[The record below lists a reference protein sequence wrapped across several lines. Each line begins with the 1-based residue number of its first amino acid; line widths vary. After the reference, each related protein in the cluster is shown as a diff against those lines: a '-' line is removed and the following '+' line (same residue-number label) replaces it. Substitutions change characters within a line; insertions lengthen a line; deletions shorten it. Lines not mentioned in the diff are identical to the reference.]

1 MSVCSC
7 SSNMTWVF
15 LRNVGTPALYMFVGK
30 TESPKVII
38 KRSLLVSLL
47 RCCVHLVHM
56 AVTGFVTWLNLA
68 GYFLGAQM
76 PGGAANR
83 DRDFLLLQITAKVT
97 VRHCTQSFIIAK
109 TLLTTFV
116 LQELCVVAS
125 LASAIM
131 NVVRTQALSSHGIP
145 LGLFSS
151 PFRFSEIAYFW
162 SPSLGTMSVP
172 GWLRKAALAPPV
184 LACGFLAAV
193 IGPSTALLL
202 VPHTED
208 KWPAGGTDFW
218 LVGTDDTLWPDR
230 LNASHVGGELSLN
243 PNETELMTA
252 PLYMSSCSWAGYS
265 QIAEGLKNRHFDWQ
279 ANITF
284 NDGLIKRQFTKHQAG
299 ADITVRDPF
308 VLGTHV
314 PTARVSRLIADEWVR
329 ACNNA
334 SSTKKSGSNHNLKN
348 ATDGLGTA
356 VVDSWLPVSRVTCWL
371 GDGYNISST
380 EPITSE
386 IPVSE

>member
-1 MSVCSC
+1 MSLAISLVIRCLEALQIGTEISCSC
-7 SSNMTWVF
+7 RSQ
-15 LRNVGTPALYMFVGK
+15 
-30 TESPKVII
+30 PK
-38 KRSLLVSLL
+38 SW
-47 RCCVHLVHM
+47 
-56 AVTGFVTWLNLA
+56 FVTMHRILWSTN
-68 GYFLGAQM
+68 
-76 PGGAANR
+76 
-83 DRDFLLLQITAKVT
+83 
-97 VRHCTQSFIIAK
+97 

-116 LQELCVVAS
+116 LQELSVVAS
-125 LASAIM
+125 LASAVM

-162 SPSLGTMSVP
+162 SPPFLFGTMSVP
-172 GWLRKAALAPPV
+172 GWPRKAALTLPV

-193 IGPSTALLL
+193 IGPSTALLI
-202 VPHTED
+202 VPYTEN

-230 LNASHVGGELSLN
+230 LNASHAGGDICLN

-252 PLYMSSCSWAGYS
+252 PLYMSSCSWAGYT

-284 NDGLIKRQFTKHQAG
+284 NDGVIKRQFTKHQAG

-308 VLGTHV
+308 VLGVHV
-314 PTARVSRLIADEWVR
+314 PTARVSRLIADEWVL

-334 SSTKKSGSNHNLKN
+334 SSTKKSGSNRNLKN
-348 ATDGLGTA
+348 ATDGLGMA

-371 GDGYNISST
+371 DDGYNISAT
-380 EPITSE
+380 ELTTGE
-386 IPVSE
+386 ISVS